1 MYTFGNIFINF
12 EDTKMVDHILKISI
26 PGVYDIRCLDW
37 NTEIIVFMK
46 KFRMDRRRYKSCH
59 WIPMFI
65 GTPCSKIL
73 TIYFNL
79 RFALGNSHDS
89 KIDFSEALKI
99 ITPPNPLSL
108 VLSLFLGSHKA
119 GRWALLGLWVDRLSL
134 LTWVAGWA
142 RLSFPWVETEQ
153 NLCLAG
159 SRDTEAKLNHP
170 SLNIAMVQLY
180 ISRTRICLPPP
191 LIQFLT
197 LQNA

>member
-1 MYTFGNIFINF
+1 MHLET
-12 EDTKMVDHILKISI
+12 
-26 PGVYDIRCLDW
+26 
-37 NTEIIVFMK
+37 
-46 KFRMDRRRYKSCH
+46 
-59 WIPMFI
+59 
-65 GTPCSKIL
+65 
-73 TIYFNL
+73 
-79 RFALGNSHDS
+79 NSHDS

-142 RLSFPWVETEQ
+142 RLSSPWVETEQ

-180 ISRTRICLPPP
+180 ISRTRICLPLPP
-191 LIQFLT
+191 HSVSHFAKCIDCNPSNFVKTPLVPGVRGFLNPA
-197 LQNA
+197 LEP